1 MSSPTFPESALSWR
15 KSSYSSGGGNDCVEV
30 AGAAV
35 AVAVRDSKNPGGGAH
50 VFSRRDWR
58 GLTRRIKAGQLDL

>member
-1 MSSPTFPESALSWR
+1 MFQSPDLSSLRWR
-15 KSSYSSGGGNDCVEV
+15 KSARSSAEGSNCVEV